1 MIKKSIERLKQKN
14 VRHYLPRHALLTL
27 IRALVVSKV
36 DYCNSVLAGVS
47 AHLLD
52 RLQSVSRRST
62 GLLSEEVRAHIPTTT
77 GAPLA
82 ESS

>member
-1 MIKKSIERLKQKN
+1 MVYEEIRDCRRVSGSSLLDVNIPTVCVDARRPVIN

-52 RLQSVSRRST
+52 RLACSQF
-62 GLLSEEVRAHIPTTT
+62 
-77 GAPLA
+77 
-82 ESS
+82 